1 MGLLRLLFLIA
12 LVAAI
17 AWLLRDVLKRL
28 GGWVDDGPAPPERP
42 RAPKLVAIERS
53 AWDVLG
59 LEPEASRFEIE
70 AAYRKV
76 LTDNAPERVSDL
88 SPQLQELAE
97 RLCED
102 ATKAY
107 QELLDPQD

>member
-1 MGLLRLLFLIA
+1 MGLLRLVFFIA
-12 LVAAI
+12 LIAAI
-17 AWLLRDVLKRL
+17 AWSLRDVLKRL

-42 RAPKLVAIERS
+42 RAPKLVAIERT

-70 AAYRKV
+70 ASYRKM
-76 LTDNAPERVSDL
+76 LTENAPERVSDL

-107 QELLDPQD
+107 QELIGPEE